1 MKDITLFGH
10 PDSGHACKVAFA
22 LALANLPHERRY
34 IDIWAD
40 PATRPADFLARSTFA
55 EVPMLTVGSETFLQ
69 SANILHVIA
78 ERTGKWGGESPARLA
93 AVREILFWEANRIGM
108 CLPQLIEN
116 RRVQGQG
123 FPPGAIDWLQMR
135 HRADLARFDRL
146 LGDKPFL
153 LGETTTV
160 ADCAVFGYCQWHD
173 KAGVTPSAA
182 ISRWLDRMRAL
193 PAYRPAADF
202 FPKP

>member
-22 LALANLPHERRY
+22 LALANLPHECRY

-55 EVPMLTVGSETFLQ
+55 EVPMLTVGHETFLQ
-69 SANILHVIA
+69 SANILHIIA

-135 HRADLARFDRL
+135 HRADLARFDKL

-153 LGETTTV
+153 LGETPTV

-173 KAGVTPSAA
+173 KAGVSPSAA
-182 ISRWLDRMRAL
+182 LSRWLDRMRAL

>member
-40 PATRPADFLARSTFA
+40 PATRPANFLARSTFA
-55 EVPMLTVGSETFLQ
+55 EVPMLTIGHETFLQ

-182 ISRWLDRMRAL
+182 LSRWLDRMRAL